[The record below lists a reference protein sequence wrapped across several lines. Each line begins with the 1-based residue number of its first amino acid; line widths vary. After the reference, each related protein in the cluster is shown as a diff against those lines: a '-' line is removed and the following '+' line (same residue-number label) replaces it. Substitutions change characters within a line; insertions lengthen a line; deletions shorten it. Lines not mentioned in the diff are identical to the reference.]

1 MALARGDEKIPEP
14 SLRKLAVRESAVR
27 QFLAALHELDT
38 EHRRLKSS
46 FARHLGLAQTDY
58 YALMFIAEAQ
68 TVTPKQLAAS
78 LNFTTGATTAMID
91 RIEKLGLVHRIPN
104 PDDRRSVYLELTAAG
119 IEASTWVTDRYLEMA
134 RAALTLDST
143 TTPEHKIDVL
153 AHATDAMTATVASL
167 QSDETSA
174 D

>member
-1 MALARGDEKIPEP
+1 M
-14 SLRKLAVRESAVR
+14 R
-27 QFLAALHELDT
+27 QFLTALHQLDT
-38 EHRRLKSS
+38 EHRHLKSS

-58 YALMFIAEAQ
+58 YALMFIADAQ

-104 PDDRRSVYLELTAAG
+104 PDDRRSLHLELTAAG
-119 IEASTWVTDRYLEMA
+119 IEASSWVTDRYLETA
-134 RAALTLDST
+134 RAALTLEHSS
-143 TTPEHKIDVL
+143 TPEHKIDVL
-153 AHATDAMTATVASL
+153 THATEAMTATVASL
-167 QSDETSA
+167 RGDDTPG

>member
-1 MALARGDEKIPEP
+1 MALLRRDEIISETSPRE
-14 SLRKLAVRESAVR
+14 LAVRETAVR
-27 QFLAALHELDT
+27 QFLSALHDLDT

-91 RIEKLGLVHRIPN
+91 RIEKFGLVHRIPN

-119 IEASTWVTDRYLEMA
+119 IEASSWVTDRYMETA
-134 RAALTLDST
+134 HAALTLDRSS
-143 TTPEHKIDVL
+143 TPEHKIDVL
-153 AHATDAMTATVASL
+153 THATEAMTATVASL
-167 QSDETSA
+167 QGGENVVD
-174 D
+174 